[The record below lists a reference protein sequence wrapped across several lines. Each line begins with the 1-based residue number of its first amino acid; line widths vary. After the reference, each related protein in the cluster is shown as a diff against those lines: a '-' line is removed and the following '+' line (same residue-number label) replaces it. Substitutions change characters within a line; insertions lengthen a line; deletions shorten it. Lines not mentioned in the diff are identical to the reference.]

1 MQSKSFNYSYDFD
14 AADADVILVT
24 GGGYPAEIRAHW
36 CVLTAASPFFRDMF
50 SLPQPPSLSSCSPSA
65 SDAHIPRI
73 PIPETRDVFTKL
85 LSYIYP
91 VPRPNIN
98 SLDEVSCLL
107 SAALK
112 YDFII
117 AVEALKQ
124 MLISSRYLNENPLRV
139 YGIATSFDLEDE
151 AKIASQYTL
160 NINLLDTP
168 LCDEMK
174 HISAY
179 SYQKLINLHRTRA
192 KAASELIKPPRG
204 LKCPQCNSC
213 GHGSYG
219 NPRWWNE
226 FANKAK
232 AELAVRPTTEGIF
245 DNIEFL
251 RNTCTS
257 GCSRCPMS
265 LLDSGPL
272 LMDLKKQIDA
282 LPATI

>member
-1 MQSKSFNYSYDFD
+1 MLFPSATTLCNPIPFTTQHGYTRFDLQMQSKSFNYSYDFD

-139 YGIATSFDLEDE
+139 YGIATSFDVRFPL
-151 AKIASQYTL
+151 I
-160 NINLLDTP
+160 LL
-168 LCDEMK
+168 
-174 HISAY
+174 
-179 SYQKLINLHRTRA
+179 
-192 KAASELIKPPRG
+192 
-204 LKCPQCNSC
+204 
-213 GHGSYG
+213 
-219 NPRWWNE
+219 
-226 FANKAK
+226 
-232 AELAVRPTTEGIF
+232 
-245 DNIEFL
+245 
-251 RNTCTS
+251 
-257 GCSRCPMS
+257 PMFP
-265 LLDSGPL
+265 G
-272 LMDLKKQIDA
+272 
-282 LPATI
+282 

>member
-1 MQSKSFNYSYDFD
+1 
-14 AADADVILVT
+14 
-24 GGGYPAEIRAHW
+24 
-36 CVLTAASPFFRDMF
+36 
-50 SLPQPPSLSSCSPSA
+50 
-65 SDAHIPRI
+65 
-73 PIPETRDVFTKL
+73 
-85 LSYIYP
+85 
-91 VPRPNIN
+91 
-98 SLDEVSCLL
+98 
-107 SAALK
+107 
-112 YDFII
+112 
-117 AVEALKQ
+117 
-124 MLISSRYLNENPLRV
+124 
-139 YGIATSFDLEDE
+139 
-151 AKIASQYTL
+151 
-160 NINLLDTP
+160 
-168 LCDEMK
+168 MK

-282 LPATI
+282 LPATIWEAQCLDPSWLDLGNRHVPCASDPCWTWLFLKKIKNFITWGAMAVRGSYFVTTYIRTDEKERKKE